1 MMVFLSSL
9 HVDTKL
15 KQLEIPQPGKKQTYV
30 VQSTNIYEVLMPKT
44 LQNRSVLQDGRVTT
58 RAGLL
63 QRGYSI

>member
-9 HVDTKL
+9 HVDAKL
-15 KQLEIPQPGKKQTYV
+15 KQLEIPQPGKKTDHV
-30 VQSTNIYEVLMPKT
+30 VQPTNISEVLMPKT
-44 LQNRSVLQDGRVTT
+44 LQNRSVSQDGRVTT